1 MIIDIIAGI
10 AIVLGFVRGY
20 SKGIIGTVFTLVGLI
35 LAIVG
40 SMKLSPLFINT
51 MENLMPDS
59 PRLAYIL
66 GFLGTFIL
74 IFLLIVFI
82 GKRLEGLFK
91 ITKLNFINK
100 LVGGAITAMLFL
112 LVYSS
117 ILWFLNQARLIS
129 EPQKDQSITYL
140 QLEPIPEMARDQFT
154 AMKPVFQEFWNKTI
168 EVFDT
173 ARARG
178 EEIQQ
183 QNQPPSHIE

>member
-1 MIIDIIAGI
+1 
-10 AIVLGFVRGY
+10 
-20 SKGIIGTVFTLVGLI
+20 
-35 LAIVG
+35 
-40 SMKLSPLFINT
+40 
-51 MENLMPDS
+51 MPDS